1 MAKTVGFSRN
11 LKLQWLNKTV
21 ELVFGGLTEQDIKQ
35 QLNEYLSFE
44 IESITNARKTR
55 EILMHIW
62 VYSDRRTNKIRA
74 SALKLI
80 KQYPEHALVVHWCMM
95 LAVYPVFADMCKLIG
110 KLSQFSDEITTA
122 QLKQRLFDEWGERST
137 LLHSVDKLVAT
148 LKAMDVL
155 ESEKPGKY
163 RVKKHKASNAK
174 LAMFMVYAV
183 MLADGGSYY
192 DFDELEAS
200 DYLFPFEYQIDRE
213 VLLDDNSFALNS
225 FGGKPSVSLS
235 E

>member
-1 MAKTVGFSRN
+1 MAKAVGFSRN

-21 ELVFGGLTEQDIKQ
+21 ELVLDGLTEQDIKK
-35 QLNEYLSFE
+35 QLTEYLSYE
-44 IESITNARKTR
+44 IESATNARKTR

-62 VYSDRRTNKIRA
+62 VYSNERTNKIRA

-80 KQYPEHALVVHWCMM
+80 KEYPEQGLAVHWCMM

-110 KLSQFSDEITTA
+110 RLSLFSDEITTA

-137 LLHSVDKLVAT
+137 LFHSVDKLLAT
-148 LKAMDVL
+148 LKALNVL

-163 RVKKHKASNAK
+163 RIKKHRVSKPK
-174 LAMFMVYAV
+174 LVMLMVYAV
-183 MLADGGSYY
+183 MLADGGGYY
-192 DFDELEAS
+192 GFDELDSSE
-200 DYLFPFEYQIDRE
+200 YLFPFEYQIDKE
-213 VLLDDNSFALNS
+213 ALLDDNSFMLNS
-225 FGGKPSVSLS
+225 FGGKPSVSIS